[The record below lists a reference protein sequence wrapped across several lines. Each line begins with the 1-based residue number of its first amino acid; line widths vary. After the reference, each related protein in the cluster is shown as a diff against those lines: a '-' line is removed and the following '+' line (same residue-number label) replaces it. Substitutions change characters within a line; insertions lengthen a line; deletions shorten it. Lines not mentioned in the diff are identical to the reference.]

1 MSNEQPLVER
11 VDLRTP
17 EGVVAILYTIRQAGK
32 ITYPALYEQIFGQAI
47 DQSERNFRTTKLSM
61 QQIFAFHNA
70 LLELYRNKFIEP
82 TKPIETDDVLRV
94 FQSVN
99 PATEGGAIELQVSS
113 TLPYMQYLFNVS
125 LSQIVERG
133 RPLQVF
139 PAFGDPIAFDDK
151 RWGDVFVI
159 MPFREDLKN
168 VYDDAIKPAVET
180 SNMTA
185 RRGDDFYS
193 DERIMDEVWTAVYRC
208 KLCIADCTGA
218 NANVFYELGIA
229 HTLGKASILITS
241 SLDDIPFDVRDRR
254 IIPYTNTEEGLIA
267 LRETLEKTI
276 ASEMIEHYGEDEG
289 E

>member
-1 MSNEQPLVER
+1 MSNSQPLVEH

-17 EGVVAILYTIRQAGK
+17 EGVVGILYTIREAGK
-32 ITYPALYEQIFGQAI
+32 ITYPDLYTKVFGQSV
-47 DQSERNFRTTKLSM
+47 DHGDRNFRTTKLSM
-61 QQIFAFHNA
+61 QQIFAFHSA

-82 TKPIETDDVLRV
+82 TTPVESDDVMRV

-125 LSQIVERG
+125 LSKIVDRG

-139 PAFGDPIAFDDK
+139 PAFGDPIDYDDK

-159 MPFREDLKN
+159 MPFREDLKT
-168 VYDDAIKPAVET
+168 VYNSAIKPAVEA
-180 SNMTA
+180 SHMTV

-229 HTLGKASILITS
+229 HTLGKASILVTS
-241 SLDDIPFDVRDRR
+241 SLDDIPFDIRDRR
-254 IIPYTNTEEGLIA
+254 IIPYTNTKEGLIA

-276 ASEMIEHYGEDEG
+276 ASEMIEHYGEHEDD
-289 E
+289 